1 MTKKKTKQEIQ
12 YRRKMARKYYHKKA
26 DEINRKRRK
35 TQRSTKIKISRK
47 KFVTKTIVRK
57 KRYAPR
63 KSNFSLKIGAG
74 NRVKVR
80 CPIHKDETLHRL
92 IYNYAMTKKATGDNK
107 RGLAGMRGQTNWFYC
122 EKCDIARKVTFVIE
136 K

>member
-1 MTKKKTKQEIQ
+1 MTRKKTKREIE
-12 YRRKMARKYYHKKA
+12 YRRKQARDNYHKNS

-35 TQRSTKIKISRK
+35 TKIKISRK
-47 KFVTKTIVRK
+47 KFATKTIVRK
-57 KRYAPR
+57 KLYAPR

-74 NRVKVR
+74 NRVRVR

-92 IYNYAMTKKATGDNK
+92 IYNYAITKKPTGGNK

-122 EKCDIARKVTFVIE
+122 EKCDIARKVTFVIGN
-136 K
+136 